1 MPRYRPEPIHRHD
14 STPRTGVLLVNLGTP
29 AAPTAAALR
38 PYLKQFLSD
47 PRVVEIPRL
56 VWWPI
61 LNGIILNTRPK
72 ASAQK
77 YASIWTDEGSPLLV
91 HTVRQTKLLAGYLAK
106 DGYDGLDIDYAMR
119 YGAPAIGD
127 TLDAMRARGCT
138 RILVVPMYPQYSAS
152 TTATVVDDACRWLL
166 AQRNQ
171 PEMRFVRNF
180 HDDPAYIEALAQTVR
195 NHWMKHGRLA
205 SGDQLIISFHGLP
218 RRSLDL
224 GDPYHCECLKTGRL
238 LAERLNLT
246 PEQYK
251 ICFQSRFGKAEWLQ
265 PYTAPTL
272 EALGKS
278 GTGRVDVICP
288 GFVADC
294 LETLEEIAMEGK
306 TSFLA
311 NGGKEYHY
319 IPALNE
325 DPNWLAALTAL
336 VERHLGGWP
345 STEKADPQ
353 ALAATAQRAKAR
365 GART

>member
-152 TTATVVDDACRWLL
+152 TTATVVDEVGRSLARW
-166 AQRNQ
+166 RNQ

-180 HDDPAYIEALAQTVR
+180 HDDPGYIDALVKSVR
-195 NHWMKHGRLA
+195 EHWTANGEPERL
-205 SGDQLIISFHGLP
+205 LLSFHGVP

-224 GDPYHCECLKTGRL
+224 GDPYHCECHKTGRL
-238 LAERLNLT
+238 VAEGLGVARERVLVT
-246 PEQYK
+246 
-251 ICFQSRFGKAEWLQ
+251 FQSRFGKAEWLK
-265 PYTAPTL
+265 PYTQPTL
-272 EALGKS
+272 EQLAAEGVR
-278 GTGRVDVICP
+278 RVDVMCP

-294 LETLEEIAMEGK
+294 LETLEEIALECK
-306 TSFLA
+306 EAFLEK
-311 NGGKEYHY
+311 GGQAFHY
-319 IPALNE
+319 IPCLNE
-325 DPNWLAALTAL
+325 RDAWIKALAAL
-336 VERHLGGWP
+336 VRKHLGNWLEIAAP
-345 STEKADPQ
+345 DAAARSA
-353 ALAATAQRAKAR
+353 ALER
-365 GART
+365 ARTLGAGQ